1 MSIEGDVE
9 RHQRQEKTRGKASE
23 MPYNAKHQAAR
34 PCDYC
39 RKGAQLG
46 DRMLAKKMS
55 LGEGRLCVITDPHIC
70 NYLTNHISLYK
81 NVL

>member
-9 RHQRQEKTRGKASE
+9 RQRRQEKTHRKASE

-34 PCDYC
+34 PCDNS

-46 DRMLAKKMS
+46 DRLLAK
-55 LGEGRLCVITDPHIC
+55 
-70 NYLTNHISLYK
+70 N
-81 NVL
+81 